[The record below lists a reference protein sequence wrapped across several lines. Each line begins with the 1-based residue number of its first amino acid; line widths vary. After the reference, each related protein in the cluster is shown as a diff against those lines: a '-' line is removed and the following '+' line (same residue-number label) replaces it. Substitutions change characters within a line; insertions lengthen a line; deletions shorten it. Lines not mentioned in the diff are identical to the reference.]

1 MLPTVS
7 AMKGEMEDLY
17 KREGIEA
24 KFLSVLDICNEDL
37 NSATA
42 VMLVRPENSISYRIA
57 SSAKKRGAFVITF
70 CDDDLLNLPKDM
82 PSIPWRKNF
91 LKKCIQKSDVIESP
105 SPYICDKYSKLIK
118 SKRGFVV
125 HSAVS
130 KKKISMIP
138 ESAKENKL
146 VKLVYAAGGDHVELF
161 NQYILPI
168 LPRLGEKYRDK
179 ISLTMVG
186 VHPNIEECNK
196 YINTEYIEAMP
207 LEQYRQY
214 MREAQF
220 DIGLAPL
227 SDTSFNRCKYFNKF
241 IEYTLVG
248 VTGIYSDNPP
258 YTYVVRD
265 GENGRLAHNN
275 TEDWLKKIIDVIED
289 KEYRKNSLKKAVE
302 LLREEFNEEKNIKRM
317 KDSLPEIY
325 VEREIKQIKSQTLF
339 YKIEYKLQR
348 MADLSYMTIFYLRKA
363 GVKGMLNR
371 AAIHNKELKKMAE

>member
-17 KREGIEA
+17 KKEGIEA
-24 KFLSVLDICNEDL
+24 QFISISDVSNKDL
-37 NSATA
+37 NTAT
-42 VMLVRPENSISYRIA
+42 VLMLVRPENSFSYRIA
-57 SSAKKRGAFVITF
+57 RDAKKRGSFVIAF
-70 CDDDLLNLPKDM
+70 CDDDLLNPPKDL
-82 PSIPWRKNF
+82 PSVPWRKSF
-91 LKKCIQKSDVIESP
+91 LKKCIQKSDVIEST

-118 SKRGFVV
+118 SKRSFVA

-138 ESAKENKL
+138 EGTKENKL

-248 VTGIYSDNPP
+248 VTGIYSNNPP

-265 GENGRLAHNN
+265 GENGMLADNN

-289 KEYRKNSLKKAVE
+289 KEYRKSSLKKAVE
-302 LLREEFNEEKNIKRM
+302 LLRDEFNEEKSIKRLR
-317 KDSLPEIY
+317 DSLPEIY
-325 VEREIKQIKSQTLF
+325 EARDIKKIESFIKI
-339 YKIEYKLQR
+339 YKLEYKLQR
-348 MADLSYMTIFYLRKA
+348 LADLTYMTLFYLRKTGIKKTWNKVA
-363 GVKGMLNR
+363 S
-371 AAIHNKELKKMAE
+371 HNVEIKRMG